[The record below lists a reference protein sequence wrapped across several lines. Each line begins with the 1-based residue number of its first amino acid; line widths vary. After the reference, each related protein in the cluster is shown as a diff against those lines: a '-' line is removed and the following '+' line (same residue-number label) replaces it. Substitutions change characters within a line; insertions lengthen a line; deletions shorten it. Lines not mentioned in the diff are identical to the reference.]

1 MDEFPL
7 IDTTDH
13 EILMHRDAHFSGSF
27 PLMLSYYEEEGKG
40 VQPEF
45 EVKRIK
51 ELLLIEEQSGKNLSE
66 IFLDE
71 DEREQV
77 ASSKEKYHYLR
88 NLCEKGSGM
97 PVCLADLI
105 LSEEIDPEEE
115 IGALVKYGSNA
126 VPLLIDLLSQDAFY
140 DPLFPG
146 YGLAPGAAAI
156 CLGKIKDPTAIPAL
170 YEALGRSDFFT
181 EDTILEALQK
191 IGEPAKEFLLRSLS
205 KEPFSKDNENAAI
218 ALLSFP
224 IDEPLSEKFLEVL
237 VRPGAQTRPHFI
249 SYLILGCEAL
259 KDPKLRE
266 LFKTHTKELP
276 SKDARE
282 QALLIARSWT

>member
-45 EVKRIK
+45 EIKRIK
-51 ELLLIEEQSGKNLSE
+51 QLLLIEEQSGKNLSE

-71 DEREQV
+71 DESTQV

-105 LSEEIDPEEE
+105 LSEEIDPQEE
-115 IGALVKYGSNA
+115 IETLVKHGSNA

-140 DPLFPG
+140 NPLFPG

-191 IGEPAKEFLLRSLS
+191 IGGPAKEFLLRSLS

-224 IDEPLSEKFLEVL
+224 MDEALSEKFLEVL
-237 VRPGAQTRPHFI
+237 MLPAAHTRPHFI

-266 LFKTHTKELP
+266 LFKIHTKELP
-276 SKDARE
+276 NKDARE
-282 QALLIARSWT
+282 EALLIARSWT